1 MQKTKITKQVNM
13 KTNKKIL
20 PKKVAVILTE
30 SELLNILNRFS
41 VGVLSDTL
49 DDNDKNLARK
59 LNFAMREFKGG
70 VDA

>member
-1 MQKTKITKQVNM
+1 MQKTKITKKVNM

-59 LNFAMREFKGG
+59 LNFAMREFRGG

>member
-1 MQKTKITKQVNM
+1 MQKTKITKKVNM

-20 PKKVAVILTE
+20 PKKVVVILTE

-59 LNFAMREFKGG
+59 LNFAMREFRGG

>member
-1 MQKTKITKQVNM
+1 MQKTKTIKKVNM
-13 KTNKKIL
+13 ETNKKIL

-49 DDNDKNLARK
+49 DDNDKNLASK
-59 LNFAMREFKGG
+59 LNFALREFKGG

>member
-1 MQKTKITKQVNM
+1 MQKTKITKKVNM

>member
-1 MQKTKITKQVNM
+1 MQKTKITKKVNM

-41 VGVLSDTL
+41 VGVLADTL

-59 LNFAMREFKGG
+59 LNFAMREFRGG

>member
-1 MQKTKITKQVNM
+1 MQKIKITKKVNM

-59 LNFAMREFKGG
+59 LNFAMREFRGG